1 MKLVDLA
8 KAINARCVGDETCD
22 IQTVAEPHQA
32 KQGDVI
38 FVRDS
43 KYRHL
48 LNSTKASA
56 VILPPKLAGDYQG
69 NQLITDNPYLAYAKA
84 VTVLHPV
91 IKKIGIHPTAV
102 IADNVQLGEEI
113 FVGAHTVIEAGC
125 QLADRVQ
132 IGAGCYLGEQTKLGA
147 DSELHPH
154 VTLAARSDIGQRC
167 LIHSGAV
174 IGADGFG
181 LAPQADQSWF
191 KIPQIGQV
199 VLGNDVEVGANTT
212 IDRAALGVTKIGQ
225 GVKLDNL
232 IQIGHNVEIG
242 DHSAIAA
249 HAAIAGSTKIGQ
261 YCQIG
266 GAAVIAGH
274 LTIADH
280 CIILGTALISHS
292 IHQAGV
298 YSSALPA
305 SDAKKW
311 RRNAARFSKLDEL
324 HQRVVQLER
333 ELAVLNNKHHLD

>member
-1 MKLVDLA
+1 MKLAVLA
-8 KAINARCVGDETCD
+8 KQIDAEYVGDANCD
-22 IQTVAEPHQA
+22 IQKVAEPDNA
-32 KQGDVI
+32 GLGDVI
-38 FVRDS
+38 FVRDA

-48 LNSTKASA
+48 LNSTQASA
-56 VILPPKLAGDYQG
+56 VILPPKLADDYVG
-69 NQLITDNPYLAYAKA
+69 NKLITDNPYLAYAKA
-84 VTVLHPV
+84 VTVLHPT
-91 IKKIGIHPTAV
+91 IKRSGIHPTAV
-102 IADNVQLGEEI
+102 IADDVQLGDDVFI
-113 FVGAHTVIEAGC
+113 GAYAVIEASC
-125 QLADRVQ
+125 QLDHAVS
-132 IGAGCYLGEQTKLGA
+132 IGASCYIGEQTKIGSY
-147 DSELHPH
+147 SELRPN
-154 VTLAARSDIGQRC
+154 VNIAARTEIGQRC

-181 LAPQADQSWF
+181 FAPQADRSWF
-191 KIPQIGQV
+191 KIPQVGQV

-212 IDRAALGVTKIGQ
+212 IDNAALGVTKIGH

-266 GAAVIAGH
+266 GASAIAGH

-292 IHQAGV
+292 IHQAGL

-305 SDAKKW
+305 TDAKKW

-324 HQRVVQLER
+324 HQRVVQLEH
-333 ELAVLNNKHHLD
+333 ELAALNNKRHLN